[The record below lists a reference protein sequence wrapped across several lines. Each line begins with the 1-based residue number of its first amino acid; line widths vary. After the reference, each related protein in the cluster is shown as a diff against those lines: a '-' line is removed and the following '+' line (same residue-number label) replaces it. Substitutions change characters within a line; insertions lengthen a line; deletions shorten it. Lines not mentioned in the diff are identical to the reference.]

1 MEEAKLKKKFEELSQ
16 MKDIVFFS
24 ERYRDNLTINETL
37 LISAVLV
44 LAAEVAEVKEEIIK
58 LRNIH
63 LV

>member
-1 MEEAKLKKKFEELSQ
+1 LSQ

>member
-1 MEEAKLKKKFEELSQ
+1 MEEAKLKKKYEELSQ